1 MKYNLEINENIFRNK
16 WKYNLETNE
25 NMMLFINVYV
35 EMNTSKSC
43 V

>member
-35 EMNTSKSC
+35 EMNTSKGW